1 MEWTRNKYPPG
12 TKSVLRLSF
21 PFLARALANSREGH
35 CHTVG
40 LPADSICPSPLT
52 DRQTDRQT
60 DAQKDRKTER
70 QRDRQAGRQTDRE
83 RERERKTERQRDRS
97 SYEKPSQCPSRYVI
111 QVVKL
116 AKKENKHVTYTCR
129 TVVIPCN
136 YHINL

>member
-1 MEWTRNKYPPG
+1 MEWTRNKYPAG

-21 PFLARALANSREGH
+21 SFLARALANSREGH
-35 CHTVG
+35 CYTVG

-52 DRQTDRQT
+52 DRQTDRRT
-60 DAQKDRKTER
+60 ERQKDRETER
-70 QRDRQAGRQTDRE
+70 QTGRQADRQ

-97 SYEKPSQCPSRYVI
+97 SYKMPSQCPSRYVI